1 MRDSGNSELICER
14 LLDPGN
20 HCTTKMLRKMVT
32 MRRFLHVK
40 GDVMCTLLLLF
51 LFCLLLYAR
60 QVRMLT
66 VVSTELKLRDGLRI
80 WFSAILFCFVV

>member
-1 MRDSGNSELICER
+1 
-14 LLDPGN
+14 
-20 HCTTKMLRKMVT
+20 MLRKMVT

-66 VVSTELKLRDGLRI
+66 VVSTELKLRDGLR
-80 WFSAILFCFVV
+80 

>member
-1 MRDSGNSELICER
+1 
-14 LLDPGN
+14 
-20 HCTTKMLRKMVT
+20 MLRKMVT

-40 GDVMCTLLLLF
+40 GDVMCTLLLLV

-66 VVSTELKLRDGLRI
+66 VLSTELKLRDGLRM